1 MTSLLTAATIGISLF
16 IGSFEGGNLRPS
28 TRAAA
33 AEGREEA
40 RADIEAGDLIL
51 RTYGIATSGDSPYN
65 RLLSE
70 RLGVKVRI
78 VGGCTPSLKTI
89 VETTAYNDVM
99 EAEIRRRFG
108 SNALAEIERDAKA
121 ATERS
126 SIATP

>member
-1 MTSLLTAATIGISLF
+1 MTTLLTAVAVGISLF
-16 IGSFEGGNLRPS
+16 VGSFEVGEFRPS

-40 RADIEAGDLIL
+40 RADIAAGMLIL
-51 RTYGIATSGDSPYN
+51 RTYGVATSGESPYN

-70 RLGVKVRI
+70 RLGVQVRI
-78 VGGCTPSLKTI
+78 VGGCTPGLKTI

-108 SNALAEIERDAKA
+108 SNALAEIERDAKGTSA
-121 ATERS
+121 SVR
-126 SIATP
+126 P

>member
-1 MTSLLTAATIGISLF
+1 MF
-16 IGSFEGGNLRPS
+16 VGSFEVGKLRPS

-40 RADIEAGDLIL
+40 RADIAAGELVL
-51 RTYGIATSGDSPYN
+51 RTYGVATSVESPYN

-70 RLGVKVRI
+70 RLGVQVRI
-78 VGGCTPSLKTI
+78 VAGCTPGLKTI

-108 SNALAEIERDAKA
+108 SHVLAEIERDAKA
-121 ATERS
+121 ASASVR
-126 SIATP
+126 P